1 MLAGIIGAG
10 GRATWRVRRQNRLE
24 VRIAA
29 DSGAPSSTLL
39 CERIAYFNGVHTVS
53 AAEDFKNC
61 PIIRASEKGGTIYL
75 VEYSTSDNAK
85 ETTYE
90 KVKRLILNDSDAFK
104 PISAW

>member
-1 MLAGIIGAG
+1 MSYI
-10 GRATWRVRRQNRLE
+10 N
-24 VRIAA
+24 
-29 DSGAPSSTLL
+29 
-39 CERIAYFNGVHTVS
+39 TVS

-90 KVKRLILNDSDAFK
+90 KVNENKNQ
-104 PISAW
+104 

>member
-1 MLAGIIGAG
+1 MSYI
-10 GRATWRVRRQNRLE
+10 N
-24 VRIAA
+24 
-29 DSGAPSSTLL
+29 
-39 CERIAYFNGVHTVS
+39 TVS

-61 PIIRASEKGGTIYL
+61 PISRASEKGGTIYL